1 MSKLNER
8 KIIEWDLTRL
18 YASLDDETIFEDIKT
33 VLREKD
39 ELVRD
44 YRGRISGENISAR
57 ELRGLL
63 EKSESLLNRAGKLSM
78 FAYLNH
84 SVLTADSATQ
94 KLVRKMDDLEAALES
109 GLMFIKLEL
118 ARVSDDFFSE
128 LNECDELKN
137 YRHYFDLVRALRDH
151 QLSEPE
157 EDIIVRKDITGKMAM
172 LNLFDEFTSTFE
184 YRIFIDGEEK
194 VLTESEVE
202 NLRSHGDEGIRK
214 KAFESLFRKTEE
226 NSVILTNIYNSLA
239 KDWDLD
245 ASKRHFSSPISMRN
259 IENEVSDESVE
270 NLIDATTQ
278 GYSIVQDYY
287 RLKARV
293 MNKEILLHS
302 DIYAPLADSRDIFS
316 WQEAKNMILEV
327 MGNFDSQSG
336 RIISGFFDDEYIHG
350 SIIPGKRSGA
360 FCYYASPEVHPYV
373 LVNFGG
379 KTSDVLTLAHELGH
393 GLHGVLSSKQTH
405 LNYETPL
412 TMAETAS
419 IFSEMLMTDFLLDNI
434 SGKAEKLSL
443 ISKRME
449 EILAS
454 TARQN
459 MFTRFEMA
467 AHSIISREFLSF
479 KELSD
484 LYFEELKLMFADT
497 IVFFPESKFEWA
509 RIPHIFHTPFYCYAY
524 NFAQLLVISL
534 YRMYLEDGDVFK
546 RRYIRLLESGS
557 SDSPEILLKSVGI
570 DISEPYFWENGLH
583 FIQENFLER
592 LRDIIDS

>member
-1 MSKLNER
+1 M
-8 KIIEWDLTRL
+8 
-18 YASLDDETIFEDIKT
+18 
-33 VLREKD
+33 
-39 ELVRD
+39 
-44 YRGRISGENISAR
+44 
-57 ELRGLL
+57 
-63 EKSESLLNRAGKLSM
+63 
-78 FAYLNH
+78 
-84 SVLTADSATQ
+84 
-94 KLVRKMDDLEAALES
+94 
-109 GLMFIKLEL
+109 
-118 ARVSDDFFSE
+118 
-128 LNECDELKN
+128 
-137 YRHYFDLVRALRDH
+137 
-151 QLSEPE
+151 
-157 EDIIVRKDITGKMAM
+157 
-172 LNLFDEFTSTFE
+172 
-184 YRIFIDGEEK
+184 
-194 VLTESEVE
+194 
-202 NLRSHGDEGIRK
+202 
-214 KAFESLFRKTEE
+214 
-226 NSVILTNIYNSLA
+226 
-239 KDWDLD
+239 
-245 ASKRHFSSPISMRN
+245 
-259 IENEVSDESVE
+259 
-270 NLIDATTQ
+270 
-278 GYSIVQDYY
+278 
-287 RLKARV
+287 
-293 MNKEILLHS
+293 
-302 DIYAPLADSRDIFS
+302 
-316 WQEAKNMILEV
+316 
-327 MGNFDSQSG
+327 
-336 RIISGFFDDEYIHG
+336 
-350 SIIPGKRSGA
+350 
-360 FCYYASPEVHPYV
+360 
-373 LVNFGG
+373 NFGG